1 MKRRRKLIDVPP
13 KGSRESFEIVD
24 VGPPLTLEQIR
35 AYHEERGLPAPDRPL
50 VPTAAEVARLP
61 AAARAAFAARC
72 AARVAPLGHAT
83 DPQAVAALLVAAAR
97 VGSPVSRW
105 LRCVRRDF
113 DRLVFLAKKHKWTDV
128 TPVPPDVF
136 GPLWPKDLAP
146 AWAAEPAGGE
156 NN

>member
-1 MKRRRKLIDVPP
+1 MKRRRKSFVVPP
-13 KGSRESFEIVD
+13 RGARVSSEIVD
-24 VGPPLTLEQIR
+24 AGPPLTGEQIKE
-35 AYHEERGLPAPDRPL
+35 YYEKHGLPAPDRLL
-50 VPTAAEVARLP
+50 VPTPAEVAKLP

-83 DPQAVAALLVAAAR
+83 DPHAVAALLVAAAR
-97 VGSPVSRW
+97 VGSPVFRW

-113 DRLVFLAKKHKWTDV
+113 DRLVFLAKKHNWTDD

-146 AWAAEPAGGE
+146 AWAAEPAGGASG
-156 NN
+156 